1 MAEPQTPDKPAPAEE
16 KLYTLSEVSQ
26 HTGISMPTL
35 QRYKKTYQGRI
46 PSQGQGRKQRYP
58 EHALPVFEEL
68 RTENAGRRG
77 RPRKDAAAAP
87 STRSTAAKRKPA
99 RRPRAAVRGRGK
111 K

>member
-16 KLYTLSEVSQ
+16 KLYTLSDISQ

-46 PSQGQGRKQRYP
+46 PSQGLGRKQRYP

-68 RTENAGRRG
+68 RTENAGQG
-77 RPRKDAAAAP
+77 FQGFWRP
-87 STRSTAAKRKPA
+87 TA
-99 RRPRAAVRGRGK
+99 
-111 K
+111 

>member
-46 PSQGQGRKQRYP
+46 PSQGLGRKQRYP

-77 RPRKDAAAAP
+77 RPRQDATSASPPRVRAP
-87 STRSTAAKRKPA
+87 HRQPA
-99 RRPRAAVRGRGK
+99 PRPPPPRPRPAP
-111 K
+111 